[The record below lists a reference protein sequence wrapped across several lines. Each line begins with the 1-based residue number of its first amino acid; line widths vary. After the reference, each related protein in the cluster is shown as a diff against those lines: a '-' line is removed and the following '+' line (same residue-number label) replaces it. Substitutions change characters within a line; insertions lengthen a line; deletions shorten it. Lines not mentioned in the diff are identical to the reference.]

1 MDDRLQH
8 LLWLALHQFLDL
20 CRDLRDLELDP
31 GTREALSKA
40 EMYAW
45 KWLGEHRHADPAQQS
60 RVLRHCIELEKRV
73 RVWVGPRLPHDQQLA
88 A

>member
-8 LLWLALHQFLDL
+8 LLRLALHQFLDL
-20 CRDLRDLELDP
+20 CRDVRGLDLDP
-31 GTREALSKA
+31 GTRDALSKA
-40 EMYAW
+40 ELYAW
-45 KWLGEHRHADPAQQS
+45 KWLGQYRQADPDQQS

-73 RVWVGPRLPHDQQLA
+73 RLWVGPQLPEDRQLA